1 MATRAG
7 LLLPREHASPY
18 RDLAQRRRLIRGQ
31 RLPLFA
37 PKVRARRRGRVV
49 SILRAVGAGLGLGAL
64 GILGWHAARFLL
76 SDPRFAVAEIRVKGA
91 ERLTPETVRDAAA
104 VEAQNLFRLDLKGA
118 RSRVLALPG
127 VERADI
133 TREWPNR
140 VAITVKERAPFAL
153 VNAGRLYWVD
163 AEGAVLGPLVKAAVP
178 PGPVLSGVEAG
189 EMVSGAKLPSDR
201 LAQGLSFLRELHR
214 AHAPLAE
221 VLSEVDLTRPIG
233 LVLYTLDGIE
243 VRMGS
248 GAWKERLVRLEA
260 LLENLKDQG
269 EPVGS
274 IDLRFRDLVV
284 LKPKK
289 ERSAGR
295 P

>member
-7 LLLPREHASPY
+7 LLLPREQASEY
-18 RDLAQRRRLIRGQ
+18 RDLAQRHRLIRGQ

-37 PKVRARRRGRVV
+37 PRLRARRRGWVV
-49 SILRAVGAGLGLGAL
+49 SILRALGAGLGLGAI
-64 GILGWHAARFLL
+64 GILGWHAGRFLL
-76 SDPRFAVAEIRVKGA
+76 TDARFAVAEVRVEGA
-91 ERLTPETVRDAAA
+91 ERLSPETIRDAAA

-140 VAITVKERAPFAL
+140 VAIAVKERKPFAL
-153 VNAGRLYWVD
+153 VNAGQLYWVD
-163 AEGAVLGPLVKAAVP
+163 AEGAVLGPPAKAAVP
-178 PGPVLSGVEAG
+178 PGPILSGVEAR
-189 EMVSGAKLPSDR
+189 EMVPDAKHPSDR

-221 VLSEVDLTRPIG
+221 VLSEVDLSRPIG

-243 VRMGS
+243 VRIGS
-248 GAWKERLVRLEA
+248 EAWNERLMRLEA

-274 IDLRFRDLVV
+274 IDLRFQGLVV

-289 ERSAGR
+289 ER
-295 P
+295 